1 MRYALLCLLFSVSL
15 SAQSTAKLDSD
26 LMTALSDRNVSV
38 AALSGKI
45 TDDILALADKNA
57 LPSRQTTLDFSIE
70 LTKGLAQP
78 VLMPKVVNQPPIQT
92 VTGAIL
98 ERCSRVR
105 GLPPRASMPPS

>member
-26 LMTALSDRNVSV
+26 LMMALSDRNVSV

-57 LPSRQTTLDFSIE
+57 LPSRQTTLDFS
-70 LTKGLAQP
+70 KSNS
-78 VLMPKVVNQPPIQT
+78 PKAWLNQ
-92 VTGAIL
+92 
-98 ERCSRVR
+98 S
-105 GLPPRASMPPS
+105 